1 MAYPHRPTVS
11 IGLPVYNGENF
22 LADALESLVSQT
34 YTDFEII
41 VSDNASTDATE
52 EIVRRY
58 MADDERIRYYRN
70 DHNLGANPNYNRTF
84 ALARGEYF
92 RWHAHDDRC
101 DAKYLELCVDL
112 LERDPS
118 VSLVHSKT
126 GYIDRNGDPLIPLRN
141 GFLDPD
147 GFIERLVQDDDAV
160 PMLASPYPHVRLDA
174 VANRLTVFFDIF
186 GLARTADVRQTML
199 LPNYYGAD
207 KVFLAEMA
215 LKGRLVRLDDELFNR
230 RCHAKASTRAA
241 SFKSLAG
248 WSDASRKFDYFPL
261 LILGGY
267 LDAIEA
273 SDLAPTEKR
282 RCQRVLLKKLRTP
295 YKLLRGR

>member
-22 LADALESLVSQT
+22 LADALESLIGQT
-34 YTDFEII
+34 YGDFEII

-101 DAKYLELCVDL
+101 DAKYLELCIDL

-118 VSLVHSKT
+118 VSLVHCKT
-126 GYIDRNGDPLIPLRN
+126 AYIDRNGDPLIPLRN

-160 PMLASPYPHVRLDA
+160 PMLASPSPHVRLDA
-174 VANRLTVFFDIF
+174 VANHLSVFFDIF
-186 GLARTADVRQTML
+186 KENLE
-199 LPNYYGAD
+199 
-207 KVFLAEMA
+207 FA
-215 LKGRLVRLDDELFNR
+215 LKRETDPISIDVTAHTHVFGRMSGAWVFDACAEIARNSDVWIGTRGEIAAHVRKTFR
-230 RCHAKASTRAA
+230 
-241 SFKSLAG
+241 
-248 WSDASRKFDYFPL
+248 
-261 LILGGY
+261 
-267 LDAIEA
+267 
-273 SDLAPTEKR
+273 
-282 RCQRVLLKKLRTP
+282 
-295 YKLLRGR
+295 

>member
-34 YTDFEII
+34 YSDFEII

-52 EIVRRY
+52 EIARRY

-118 VSLVHSKT
+118 VSLVHSRT
-126 GYIDRNGDPLIPLRN
+126 AYIDRNGDPLIPLRN

-215 LKGRLVRLDDELFNR
+215 LKGRLVRLDDELFAR
-230 RCHAKASTRAA
+230 LGEKQPAA
-241 SFKSLAG
+241 LAVER
-248 WSDASRKFDYFPL
+248 DK
-261 LILGGY
+261 LGGR
-267 LDAIEA
+267 
-273 SDLAPTEKR
+273 LAR
-282 RCQRVLLKKLRTP
+282 
-295 YKLLRGR
+295 